1 MKHKLLVLSV
11 AFIVFA
17 SLCAT
22 NLPLSNVSAQGTT
35 GTWTAFPSQSTGY
48 TAVVRP
54 PVKTDGSSVFRNGN
68 AIPLKFKL
76 MTSPGAFRFESVW
89 SNNCLNLPPDVPC
102 NPPGG
107 EPITDDDFSF
117 LSFAPSGP
125 LTFAQ
130 ITNLKANYEFTTGNC
145 QGGSL
150 RWTVTFDIGNDNA
163 TIPDEG
169 DPDPTANDRSIF
181 IYYGDYPNFGNCTSG
196 ANDQSGTN
204 MIGLEDLRYDTSQLG
219 GTFYDTYANALNLV
233 DGNSEDPALNVAGV
247 TLALDSGWMQDG
259 EGNFKDQ
266 KVALA
271 SAQVNDNTFT
281 PITGNPTATCDLPP
295 ATITVVEETNGP
307 VDFPNNTQRRVSD
320 TFYRNTNDC
329 TYSYNLATSTLFG
342 PGNYAAYVV
351 IGPTALNAPA
361 RFRLQ

>member
-1 MKHKLLVLSV
+1 MVV
-11 AFIVFA
+11 AI
-17 SLCAT
+17 LCAT
-22 NLPLSNVSAQGTT
+22 AFPGRHVSAQSTSGM
-35 GTWTAFPSQSTGY
+35 WTAFPSQTTVYS
-48 TAVVRP
+48 AIVRP
-54 PVKTDGSSVFRNGN
+54 PVKADGSSVFRNGN

-76 MTSPGAFRFESVW
+76 MTAPSAFTFDSVW
-89 SNNCLNLPPDVPC
+89 SNNCLNLPPETPC

-107 EPITDDDFSF
+107 EPVTNDDFSF
-117 LSFAPSGP
+117 LSFAPSAP

-130 ITNLKANYEFTTGNC
+130 LTNLKANYEFTTGNC

-150 RWTVTFDIGNDNA
+150 RWSVTFDIGNDNG
-163 TIPDEG
+163 TIPGEG

-181 IYYGDYPNFGNCTSG
+181 IYYGDYPNFGDCTSG
-196 ANDQSGTN
+196 ANDQTGIN
-204 MIGLEDLRYDTSQLG
+204 MIGLSDLRYDTSQLG

-233 DGNSEDPALNVAGV
+233 DGDSETAALNIASV
-247 TLALDSGWMQDG
+247 TLALDSGWMQDS

-266 KVALA
+266 KVDLA

-281 PITGNPTATCDLPP
+281 PITGNPTATCDLPA

-307 VDFPNNTQRRVSD
+307 VDFPLSVQRRVTD

-329 TYSYNLATSTLFG
+329 TYSYSLATNSLFG

-351 IGPTALNAPA
+351 IGSSALNAPA
-361 RFRLQ
+361 RFILR